1 MKKSGMSGGKI
12 KSSEVGG
19 GSEAKKSEVE
29 DCGME
34 SSEVEESETEGNE
47 TEESAH
53 FEGCS

>member
-12 KSSEVGG
+12 KSNEVGG

-34 SSEVEESETEGNE
+34 RSEVEESETEGNE
-47 TEESAH
+47 TAESAH